1 MKAGTREEAECLTFR
16 QHMGGDTLDAFTP
29 LSHYTTRVHG
39 GQMESTWTKVVRS
52 FTLPDGT
59 VIEGTRV
66 KEENFTVSE
75 AAGLLSAKVENP
87 MARRK

>member
-1 MKAGTREEAECLTFR
+1 MKVGTREEAECLTFP

-59 VIEGTRV
+59 IIEGTRV
-66 KEENFTVSE
+66 KEEKIVSE
-75 AAGLLSAKVENP
+75 AAGLLSAKLKNP
-87 MARRK
+87 MARRE